1 MICICQKF
9 AFFST
14 EFFMVIFLEIL
25 FVGVVTVVVLAQDVL
40 IEIYLNILPGF
51 KFCCLRNNLTHYQSI

>member
-1 MICICQKF
+1 
-9 AFFST
+9 
-14 EFFMVIFLEIL
+14 MVIFLEIL
-25 FVGVVTVVVLAQDVL
+25 FVGVVTVVLAQDVL